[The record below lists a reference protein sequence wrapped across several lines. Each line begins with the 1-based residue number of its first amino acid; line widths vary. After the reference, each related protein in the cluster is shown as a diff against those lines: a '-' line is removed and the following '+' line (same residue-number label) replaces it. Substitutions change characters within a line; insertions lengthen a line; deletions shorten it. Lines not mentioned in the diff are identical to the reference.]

1 MTDCLLVAAG
11 IGLFTVLASIHKGND
26 SQKKTTQAEKES
38 FSLLQLVSKIAVVS
52 GGFVTTTKLILL
64 LTELESHLAADS
76 SMYAELQF
84 PAFLIMVLVNFRPLL
99 LGIVVKLIL
108 LPFTR
113 QEKKA
118 PVVPAHP
125 DVFGPL
131 SPREREVARLAVKG
145 YTNAQIADELF
156 ISVETVKRHMSTIFE
171 KLSIKS
177 RRELMNLVSENQAH
191 LSE

>member
-1 MTDCLLVAAG
+1 MLTDCLLVAAG
-11 IGLFTVLASIHKGND
+11 IGLFTILAALHKDTG
-26 SQKKTTQAEKES
+26 SH
-38 FSLLQLVSKIAVVS
+38 SLLQIISRVAIAS

-64 LTELESHLAADS
+64 LTELERHLAADS
-76 SMYAELQF
+76 SIYSNVQF
-84 PAFLIMVLVNFRPLL
+84 PAFIIMVLVNFRPLL

-118 PVVPAHP
+118 PAMPAHP
-125 DVFGPL
+125 DVFSPL

-145 YTNAQIADELF
+145 CTNAQIADELF

-191 LSE
+191 PSE